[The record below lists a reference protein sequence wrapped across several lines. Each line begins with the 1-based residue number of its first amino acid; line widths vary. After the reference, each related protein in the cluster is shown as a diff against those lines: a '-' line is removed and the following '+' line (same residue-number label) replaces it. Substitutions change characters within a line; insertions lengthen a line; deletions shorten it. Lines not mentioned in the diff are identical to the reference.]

1 MQQQTH
7 SQVKVSCVSV
17 TKCGNFGVLGYCSGA
32 ITKFNMQSGK
42 ERGVF
47 ALDGKKTMSGQ
58 SLHTAEITGLGV
70 DILNRVLVSSSKD
83 RTVKLWDFYRCKLL
97 KTYTYDFPINNMC
110 YNPTNDLVAFSAK
123 DLSMTILNPQ
133 ASLKRVRYFEN
144 AAENQIN
151 DVCFSQPESKWLLNC
166 SMDGC
171 IRVWDIVTGA
181 LVDWIKF
188 KHAPLSLDFSPSGEF
203 IATAHVNQK
212 AVYLWSN
219 KAFFQQ
225 VVI

>member
-47 ALDGKKTMSGQ
+47 ALDGKKTMSSQ

-123 DLSMTILNPQ
+123 DLSMTFTFIMTE
-133 ASLKRVRYFEN
+133 A
-144 AAENQIN
+144 
-151 DVCFSQPESKWLLNC
+151 FSMRS
-166 SMDGC
+166 
-171 IRVWDIVTGA
+171 DIT
-181 LVDWIKF
+181 
-188 KHAPLSLDFSPSGEF
+188 P
-203 IATAHVNQK
+203 
-212 AVYLWSN
+212 
-219 KAFFQQ
+219 
-225 VVI
+225 